1 MNKKF
6 LFLSLFVGVVLFL
19 ISFNSVKGIEFSNP
33 IGSSDFSTLAE
44 QVLSALRSMIAVLAI
59 IFIVVGGIMY
69 MISGGNQGM
78 MEKAK
83 KTITAALIG
92 LVIALSANT
101 FLVEIWDILEP
112 TEGTPPAGPKFKDIA
127 VNVLQFLL
135 SIVGILAIIGMV
147 VGGMMMM
154 TAYGNQEKITKG
166 KNILTYS
173 IIGIVISLSALII
186 VRQVSELV
194 LGTG

>member
-1 MNKKF
+1 
-6 LFLSLFVGVVLFL
+6 
-19 ISFNSVKGIEFSNP
+19 
-33 IGSSDFSTLAE
+33 
-44 QVLSALRSMIAVLAI
+44 
-59 IFIVVGGIMY
+59 
-69 MISGGNQGM
+69 M